1 MQHGQRPEQVN
12 LSDNVSF
19 LRAMVERPGVVG
31 AVSPSGPALARN
43 MASYVDLARDGLIL
57 ELGPGTGPVT
67 KALLSHGVPP
77 SRLLLLEYEKKFCH
91 ILGERFP
98 GLRVVQGDAY
108 DLKKTLNGHVD
119 GRISTIV
126 SSLPLLMRPEGDRV
140 ELLHQAFDLMGAD
153 GLFIQFTYRLAGS
166 PVPLHASN
174 GSSWRF
180 VGKAGAPILF
190 NFPPARVWRY
200 RVAGH
205 AGAPGR

>member
-1 MQHGQRPEQVN
+1 MQHGQRSDHAP

-19 LRAMVERPGVVG
+19 LRAMVERPDVVG

-43 MASYVDLARDGLIL
+43 MASHVDVSREGVIL

-67 KALLSHGVPP
+67 KALLAHGVPM
-77 SRLLLLEYEKKFCH
+77 SRLLLVEYETKFCH
-91 ILGERFP
+91 LLRDRFP
-98 GLRVVQGDAY
+98 GVKIVQGDAY
-108 DLKKTLNGHVD
+108 DLKKTLKAHID

-126 SSLPLLMRPEGDRV
+126 SSLPLLMRPERDRV
-140 ELLHQAFDLMGAD
+140 ELLHQAFDLMGPD

-166 PVPLHASN
+166 PVPLHSAN
-174 GSSWRF
+174 GSAARF
-180 VGKAGAPILF
+180 VGKSGAPILF
-190 NFPPARVWRY
+190 NLPPARVWRY